1 MRIPAVILIFVGL
14 PLGGYTL
21 YTVATGNFHEVVAGQ
36 VFRSGQLSKAE
47 LTAKIQRYGIKSVLN
62 LRGKNAGR
70 NWYDDEIE
78 VCKKDGVVHYDVPL
92 SAGKDVSVKRM
103 DALVTILKKAPKPLL
118 IHCESGADRAAFG
131 AALYHLAVEGKSAA
145 EADNELTIWY
155 GHLPSIRREV
165 QAMDRSF
172 LRYIDG
178 AGSRKT
184 QTSPTRN
191 LLPLWQEVGQF
202 STSTIV
208 SGSNLDDR

>member
-1 MRIPAVILIFVGL
+1 MRLSFMSTRLAVRSIRILVAILVFFGL

-21 YTVATGNFHEVVAGQ
+21 YTVATGNFHEVVAGH
-36 VFRSGQLSKAE
+36 VFRSAQLSKAE
-47 LTAKIQRYGIKSVLN
+47 LTGKIQRHGIKSVLN

-70 NWYDDEIE
+70 DWYDDEIE

-131 AALYHLAVEGKSAA
+131 AALYHLAVEGKSAS

-155 GHLPSIRREV
+155 GHLPLILREV

-172 LRYIDG
+172 LRYTG
-178 AGSRKT
+178 YLGAAGSSKDSDL
-184 QTSPTRN
+184 TSAD
-191 LLPLWQEVGQF
+191 E
-202 STSTIV
+202 
-208 SGSNLDDR
+208 